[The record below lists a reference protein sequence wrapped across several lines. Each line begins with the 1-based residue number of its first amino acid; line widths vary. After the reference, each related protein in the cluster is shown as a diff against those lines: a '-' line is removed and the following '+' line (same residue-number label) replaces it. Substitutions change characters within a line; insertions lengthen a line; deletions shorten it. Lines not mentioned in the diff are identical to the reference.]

1 MRELLTV
8 NLGFTIELDTEPN
21 IKFID
26 KSDLMLKY
34 LADVVFEVYEDAKT
48 RISWLFRIIC
58 INHLFVLFG

>member
-48 RISWLFRIIC
+48 RIS
-58 INHLFVLFG
+58 